1 MGIFL
6 KEMSLKGKTAL
17 ITGATKGLGRGAAE
31 AIAEAGG
38 NIIAI
43 GRNQSELNSLGNK
56 IKKLK
61 VKYTSFNCDV
71 NNYNK
76 IKNFIS
82 NLKKLDILVNNAGT
96 NIPENFLNVKK
107 TSLETLLNVNTKAVF
122 NIAQLCANQ
131 IIKLKRKQG
140 SIINISSIF
149 GLVAGQKRTVYS
161 MTKFGVEGLTKG
173 MALDL
178 AKYNIRVNSVCPN
191 IVLTPRTKK
200 YFSDKKYNKYVKES
214 TPINK
219 VVTIS
224 DVATSITFLASEASS
239 MITGNIYYYRWRLD
253 SKMKNVFLFI
263 IIFFYSNIS
272 NAVEFRGK
280 FEQGS
285 FIIGKATK
293 GSKIEVDKRKIRLTK
308 DGYFAFGLDRDRKNN
323 VIIKIHK
330 NGKTKIIE
338 RKILKRD
345 YKIQKIDGLAKKT
358 SYAAARSL

>member
-6 KEMSLKGKTAL
+6 KDITLKGKTAL
-17 ITGATKGLGRGAAE
+17 VTGATKGLGRGAAE

-43 GRNQSELNSLGNK
+43 GRNQSELNSLGKK
-56 IKKLK
+56 IRKLK
-61 VKYTSFNCDV
+61 VQYTSFNCDV
-71 NNYNK
+71 TNYSK
-76 IKNFIS
+76 IKNFITK
-82 NLKKLDILVNNAGT
+82 LRKLDILVNNAGT

-149 GLVAGQKRTVYS
+149 GLVAGQKRSVYS

-239 MITGNIYYYRWRLD
+239 MITGT
-253 SKMKNVFLFI
+253 SI
-263 IIFFYSNIS
+263 II
-272 NAVEFRGK
+272 
-280 FEQGS
+280 
-285 FIIGKATK
+285 
-293 GSKIEVDKRKIRLTK
+293 
-308 DGYFAFGLDRDRKNN
+308 DGGW
-323 VIIKIHK
+323 
-330 NGKTKIIE
+330 T
-338 RKILKRD
+338 
-345 YKIQKIDGLAKKT
+345 AK
-358 SYAAARSL
+358 

>member
-6 KEMSLKGKTAL
+6 KDINLRGKTAL

-43 GRNQSELNSLGNK
+43 GRNQSELNSLGKK

-61 VKYTSFNCDV
+61 VQYTSFNCDV
-71 NNYNK
+71 NNYDK
-76 IKNFIS
+76 IKNFITK
-82 NLKKLDILVNNAGT
+82 LKKLDILVNNAGT

-107 TSLETLLNVNTKAVF
+107 NSLETLLNVNTKAVF

-149 GLVAGQKRTVYS
+149 GLVAGQKRSVYS

-239 MITGNIYYYRWRLD
+239 MITGT
-253 SKMKNVFLFI
+253 SI
-263 IIFFYSNIS
+263 II
-272 NAVEFRGK
+272 
-280 FEQGS
+280 
-285 FIIGKATK
+285 
-293 GSKIEVDKRKIRLTK
+293 
-308 DGYFAFGLDRDRKNN
+308 DGGW
-323 VIIKIHK
+323 
-330 NGKTKIIE
+330 T
-338 RKILKRD
+338 
-345 YKIQKIDGLAKKT
+345 AK
-358 SYAAARSL
+358 

>member
-1 MGIFL
+1 MGFFL
-6 KEMSLKGKTAL
+6 KDMNLKGKTAL
-17 ITGATKGLGRGAAE
+17 ITGATKGIGRGAAQ

-43 GRNQSELNSLGNK
+43 GRNQSELNSLAK
-56 IKKLK
+56 VIKKLK

-71 NNYNK
+71 NDYNK
-76 IKNFIS
+76 LKEFITK
-82 NLKKLDILVNNAGT
+82 LKKLDILVNNAGT
-96 NIPENFLNVKK
+96 NIPESFLNVKK
-107 TSLETLLNVNTKAVF
+107 SSMETILDVNTKAVF
-122 NIAQLCANQ
+122 NVAQLCANQ

-200 YFSDKKYNKYVKES
+200 YFADKKYNTYIKEN

-224 DVATSITFLASEASS
+224 DVATSITFLASDAAS
-239 MITGNIYYYRWRLD
+239 MITGT
-253 SKMKNVFLFI
+253 SI
-263 IIFFYSNIS
+263 II
-272 NAVEFRGK
+272 
-280 FEQGS
+280 
-285 FIIGKATK
+285 
-293 GSKIEVDKRKIRLTK
+293 
-308 DGYFAFGLDRDRKNN
+308 DGGW
-323 VIIKIHK
+323 
-330 NGKTKIIE
+330 T
-338 RKILKRD
+338 
-345 YKIQKIDGLAKKT
+345 AK
-358 SYAAARSL
+358 

>member
-6 KEMSLKGKTAL
+6 KDISLKGKTAL

-43 GRNQSELNSLGNK
+43 GRNESELNSLGNK

-61 VKYTSFNCDV
+61 VKYNSFNCDV

-76 IKNFIS
+76 IKNFIT

-96 NIPENFLNVKK
+96 NIPEKFLNVKK

-239 MITGNIYYYRWRLD
+239 MITGTSL
-253 SKMKNVFLFI
+253 V
-263 IIFFYSNIS
+263 
-272 NAVEFRGK
+272 
-280 FEQGS
+280 
-285 FIIGKATK
+285 
-293 GSKIEVDKRKIRLTK
+293 VDGGWT
-308 DGYFAFGLDRDRKNN
+308 
-323 VIIKIHK
+323 
-330 NGKTKIIE
+330 
-338 RKILKRD
+338 
-345 YKIQKIDGLAKKT
+345 AK
-358 SYAAARSL
+358 

>member
-6 KEMSLKGKTAL
+6 KDITLKGKTAL

-43 GRNQSELNSLGNK
+43 GRNQSELNSLGKK

-61 VKYTSFNCDV
+61 VQYTSFNCDV
-71 NNYNK
+71 TNYSK
-76 IKNFIS
+76 IKNFIT

-191 IVLTPRTKK
+191 IVLTPRTKI
-200 YFSDKKYNKYVKES
+200 YFGDKKYNKYVKES

-239 MITGNIYYYRWRLD
+239 MITGT
-253 SKMKNVFLFI
+253 S
-263 IIFFYSNIS
+263 
-272 NAVEFRGK
+272 
-280 FEQGS
+280 
-285 FIIGKATK
+285 
-293 GSKIEVDKRKIRLTK
+293 
-308 DGYFAFGLDRDRKNN
+308 
-323 VIIKIHK
+323 VII
-330 NGKTKIIE
+330 
-338 RKILKRD
+338 
-345 YKIQKIDGLAKKT
+345 DGGWTAK
-358 SYAAARSL
+358 

>member
-6 KEMSLKGKTAL
+6 KDITLKGKTAL

-43 GRNQSELNSLGNK
+43 GRNQSELNSLGKK

-76 IKNFIS
+76 IKNFITK
-82 NLKKLDILVNNAGT
+82 LKKLDILVNNAGT

-149 GLVAGQKRTVYS
+149 GLVAGQKRSVYS

-239 MITGNIYYYRWRLD
+239 MITGT
-253 SKMKNVFLFI
+253 SI
-263 IIFFYSNIS
+263 II
-272 NAVEFRGK
+272 
-280 FEQGS
+280 
-285 FIIGKATK
+285 
-293 GSKIEVDKRKIRLTK
+293 
-308 DGYFAFGLDRDRKNN
+308 DGGW
-323 VIIKIHK
+323 
-330 NGKTKIIE
+330 T
-338 RKILKRD
+338 
-345 YKIQKIDGLAKKT
+345 AK
-358 SYAAARSL
+358 

>member
-6 KEMSLKGKTAL
+6 KDMSLKGKTAL

-43 GRNQSELNSLGNK
+43 GRNQSELNSLGKK

-76 IKNFIS
+76 IKNFIT

-131 IIKLKRKQG
+131 IIKLKKKQG

-239 MITGNIYYYRWRLD
+239 MITGT
-253 SKMKNVFLFI
+253 SI
-263 IIFFYSNIS
+263 II
-272 NAVEFRGK
+272 
-280 FEQGS
+280 
-285 FIIGKATK
+285 
-293 GSKIEVDKRKIRLTK
+293 
-308 DGYFAFGLDRDRKNN
+308 DGGW
-323 VIIKIHK
+323 
-330 NGKTKIIE
+330 T
-338 RKILKRD
+338 
-345 YKIQKIDGLAKKT
+345 AK
-358 SYAAARSL
+358 

>member
-6 KEMSLKGKTAL
+6 KDINLKNKTAL
-17 ITGATKGLGRGAAE
+17 ITGATKGLGRGAAQ

-38 NIIAI
+38 DIIAI
-43 GRNQSELNSLGNK
+43 GRDQSELNSLAK
-56 IKKLK
+56 VIKKLK

-71 NNYNK
+71 NDFNRMK
-76 IKNFIS
+76 EFITK
-82 NLKKLDILVNNAGT
+82 LKKLDILVNNAGT
-96 NIPENFLNVKK
+96 NIPESFLNVKK
-107 TSLETLLNVNTKAVF
+107 SSMETILNVNTKAVF

-200 YFSDKKYNKYVKES
+200 YFADKKYNKYIKEN

-239 MITGNIYYYRWRLD
+239 MVTGT
-253 SKMKNVFLFI
+253 SI
-263 IIFFYSNIS
+263 II
-272 NAVEFRGK
+272 
-280 FEQGS
+280 
-285 FIIGKATK
+285 
-293 GSKIEVDKRKIRLTK
+293 
-308 DGYFAFGLDRDRKNN
+308 DGGW
-323 VIIKIHK
+323 
-330 NGKTKIIE
+330 T
-338 RKILKRD
+338 
-345 YKIQKIDGLAKKT
+345 AK
-358 SYAAARSL
+358 

>member
-6 KEMSLKGKTAL
+6 KDITLKGKTAL
-17 ITGATKGLGRGAAE
+17 VTGATKGLGRGAAE

-43 GRNQSELNSLGNK
+43 GRNQSELNSLGKK

-61 VKYTSFNCDV
+61 VQYTSFNCDV

-76 IKNFIS
+76 IKKFIT

-149 GLVAGQKRTVYS
+149 GLVAGQKRSVYS

-239 MITGNIYYYRWRLD
+239 MITGTSI
-253 SKMKNVFLFI
+253 V
-263 IIFFYSNIS
+263 
-272 NAVEFRGK
+272 
-280 FEQGS
+280 
-285 FIIGKATK
+285 
-293 GSKIEVDKRKIRLTK
+293 
-308 DGYFAFGLDRDRKNN
+308 
-323 VIIKIHK
+323 
-330 NGKTKIIE
+330 
-338 RKILKRD
+338 
-345 YKIQKIDGLAKKT
+345 IDGGWTAK
-358 SYAAARSL
+358 